1 MTEGQH
7 LLSILQDA
15 FTKAINTT
23 PADKQEHLRA
33 DMTTLRNSWDQLSM
47 DLTSVQA
54 QLKAALTRWED
65 HNESKNRMQKWISES
80 EEALKHSPDTKGE
93 LGEMKTLLERHKH
106 MQEEVAK
113 KQTELDHL
121 LSEATELSN
130 WSKRPAVLDEV
141 KQIQQRYEKLLAG
154 CKARQQQL
162 ENEMQEY
169 VVYHQSLQDTEK
181 WLLQISFQL
190 MAHNSLYITNR
201 EQTQEQIT
209 QHEALLD
216 DIQKYQS
223 TLDDVKAK
231 GHGQI
236 KRYVASTPAIQ
247 ATIEK
252 QLKNV
257 QDSYDSLLHT
267 AIQIKNRLL
276 ESLAKFQEYE
286 DTLESIMRNLDTY
299 EPVIC
304 QELDTPVTN
313 LKEAQQQLESAR
325 NLHNKL
331 QAEKSRLAVA
341 VQACEAATA
350 CISRPSS
357 PQDTMPAP
365 IPHQELVVRARLE
378 DLIDQVCHVFFFFN
392 HFDFVCLDALK
403 FLCRC
408 TYIVVL

>member
-23 PADKQEHLRA
+23 PADKQESLRA
-33 DMTTLRNSWDQLSM
+33 DMSHLRNSWDQLSM

-54 QLKAALTRWED
+54 QLKAALTRWD
-65 HNESKNRMQKWISES
+65 DYNESKNRLQKWLSET
-80 EEALKHSPDTKGE
+80 EEQLKQNADTKGE

-106 MQEEVAK
+106 MQEEVRK
-113 KQTELDHL
+113 KQADIDHL
-121 LSEATELSN
+121 LSEATELSK

-141 KQIQQRYEKLLAG
+141 KQLQQRYGKLVAG
-154 CKARQQQL
+154 CKSHQEQL

-169 VVYHQSLQDTEK
+169 VLYHQSLQDTEK

-236 KRYVASTPAIQ
+236 KRYSTTRSVEDTIQ
-247 ATIEK
+247 K
-252 QLKNV
+252 QLNNV
-257 QDSYDSLLHT
+257 QDSYNSLLHT

-276 ESLAKFQEYE
+276 ESLAKFKEYE
-286 DTLESIMRNLDTY
+286 DTLESIMKNLDTY
-299 EPVIC
+299 EPIIV

-313 LKEAQQQLESAR
+313 LKEAHQQLESAR
-325 NLHNKL
+325 VSICNVLTQYIDYLLVLSFQNLHNKL

-378 DLIDQVCHVFFFFN
+378 DLIDQVCYTW
-392 HFDFVCLDALK
+392 FDLVN
-403 FLCRC
+403 
-408 TYIVVL
+408 

>member
-7 LLSILQDA
+7 LLSVLQDA

-23 PADKQEHLRA
+23 PADKQETLRN
-33 DMTTLRNSWDQLSM
+33 DMSSLRNSWDQLSM

-65 HNESKNRMQKWISES
+65 YNDYKSRVQKWISET
-80 EEALKHSPDTKGE
+80 EESLKQSPDTKGE
-93 LGEMKTLLERHKH
+93 LGEMKTLLERYKH
-106 MQEEVAK
+106 MQEEVIK
-113 KQTELDHL
+113 KQSELDHL
-121 LSEATELSN
+121 LGEASELSK
-130 WSKRPAVLDEV
+130 WAKRPAVLDEV
-141 KQIQQRYEKLLAG
+141 KQLQQRYEKLSSG
-154 CKARQQQL
+154 CKARKEQL

-169 VVYHQSLQDTEK
+169 TVYHQSLQDTEK

-236 KRYVASTPAIQ
+236 KRYVATTPAIE
-247 ATIEK
+247 ATIQK
-252 QLKNV
+252 QLSNV
-257 QDSYDSLLHT
+257 QDSYNSLLHT

-286 DTLESIMRNLDTY
+286 DTLESIMKNLDTY
-299 EPVIC
+299 EPIIC
-304 QELDTPVTN
+304 QELDIPVTN
-313 LKEAQQQLESAR
+313 LREAHQQLESAR
-325 NLHNKL
+325 V
-331 QAEKSRLAVA
+331 SY
-341 VQACEAATA
+341 
-350 CISRPSS
+350 CI
-357 PQDTMPAP
+357 
-365 IPHQELVVRARLE
+365 I
-378 DLIDQVCHVFFFFN
+378 C
-392 HFDFVCLDALK
+392 
-403 FLCRC
+403 
-408 TYIVVL
+408 Y